1 MSLSIQFLGRSRF
14 LSAEMRKDIRKMLV
28 YFAEGQNFN
37 IDSLVYIHQ
46 TDEELHA
53 INVSHL
59 NHDTF
64 TDIITFDMSDN
75 EGVID
80 GEIYLSVD
88 RIRENA
94 EQFNVDF
101 MNEYVRVV
109 SHGLFHLMGYGDK
122 SEEEAIVMRGLEDSA
137 IAYFQGLSST

>member
-14 LSAEMRKDIRKMLV
+14 LRAEMRKDIRKMLV
-28 YFAEGQNFN
+28 YFAESQNFN

-80 GEIYLSVD
+80 GEIYLSMD

-94 EQFNVDF
+94 ELFNVDF

-122 SEEEAIVMRGLEDSA
+122 SEDEAIVMRGLEDSA
-137 IAYFQGLSST
+137 IAYFSGLSST

>member
-122 SEEEAIVMRGLEDSA
+122 SDEEAIVMRGLEDSA
-137 IAYFQGLSST
+137 IAYFLGLSST

>member
-1 MSLSIQFLGRSRF
+1 
-14 LSAEMRKDIRKMLV
+14 MRMDIRKMLV

-137 IAYFQGLSST
+137 IAYFLGLSST

>member
-137 IAYFQGLSST
+137 ITYFLGLSST

>member
-1 MSLSIQFLGRSRF
+1 
-14 LSAEMRKDIRKMLV
+14 MRKDIRKMLV
-28 YFAEGQNFN
+28 YFAEYQNFN

-137 IAYFQGLSST
+137 IAYFLGLSST

>member
-94 EQFNVDF
+94 GQFNVDF

-137 IAYFQGLSST
+137 IAYFLGLSST